1 MHHAR
6 DPIPSCGG
14 GVANL
19 HYTVYA
25 QNPES
30 ALPGARA
37 CEKEAGRRI
46 LYGGGFLSRCCLS
59 ATRFVWTRQVFLD
72 MVNCHRHIF
81 QHPFFHGLGKARNK
95 VKLIR
100 PKPDSRKPRRADIGM
115 CRENYHAW
123 H

>member
-19 HYTVYA
+19 HSTVYA

-37 CEKEAGRRI
+37 CEKEAGRHI
-46 LYGGGFLSRCCLS
+46 LYGGGSCRGAVCRQLGSSGLDKS
-59 ATRFVWTRQVFLD
+59 SWTW
-72 MVNCHRHIF
+72 
-81 QHPFFHGLGKARNK
+81 
-95 VKLIR
+95 LIT
-100 PKPDSRKPRRADIGM
+100 ADISSNIPFSKGSG
-115 CRENYHAW
+115 RQGTK
-123 H
+123 

>member
-19 HYTVYA
+19 HSTVYA

-30 ALPGARA
+30 ALPGGRA

-46 LYGGGFLSRCCLS
+46 LYGGGVLVEVLSVGNSVR
-59 ATRFVWTRQVFLD
+59 LD
-72 MVNCHRHIF
+72 STSLLG
-81 QHPFFHGLGKARNK
+81 HG
-95 VKLIR
+95 
-100 PKPDSRKPRRADIGM
+100 
-115 CRENYHAW
+115 
-123 H
+123 